1 MVDPTFTIAHH
12 CHRCQSTC
20 PRANMHHVTTSVIQ
34 YTYVL
39 QKTLVARIG
48 EGICMGVS
56 VGSVWELISMRVVWE
71 FDWEFDWDLP

>member
-1 MVDPTFTIAHH
+1 
-12 CHRCQSTC
+12 
-20 PRANMHHVTTSVIQ
+20 MHHVTTSVIQ